1 MDGSVVAGDLI
12 AALRESALLANVTIG
27 VWRAEQ
33 TNKKALEK
41 LKADAGATGDVGRLL
56 INRLAGAD
64 EKYKE
69 MVAEFSKVRTLHNSM
84 TLPWVSDPSAER
96 ATGSRLLPHL
106 LFQQYLTAVGAQ
118 KTKAFKAL
126 DEFMVLYPGCVV
138 RAQAQLAGL
147 AEAVYPDVDEVRA
160 RFRVHFDFEPIPE
173 GASFKGLPEFTTE
186 RLAKGLEQRQSR
198 MLAEAQKAMWDTV
211 KERVGHIVE
220 RLGDP
225 ENRFKEATLENTK
238 ELLTLLP
245 GWNLAGDPH
254 IGHVVNEIKT
264 MLDGVDG
271 KLIRDNPTV
280 RKEVADKAKDL
291 LGRMQVWG
299 V

>member
-1 MDGSVVAGDLI
+1 MDGSIVAGDLI
-12 AALRESALLANVTIG
+12 NALRESALLANVTIG

-56 INRLAGAD
+56 INRLAGSD
-64 EKYKE
+64 EQYKE
-69 MVAEFSKVRTLHNSM
+69 MVGEFHAVRTLHNSM
-84 TLPWVSDPSAER
+84 TLPWVSDPTATR
-96 ATGSRLLPHL
+96 ATGPRLLPHL
-106 LFQQYLTAVGAQ
+106 LFQKYLTAVGEQ
-118 KTKAFKAL
+118 KSRAFKAL
-126 DEFMVLYPGCVV
+126 DGFMILYPGVAA
-138 RAQAQLAGL
+138 RARAQLAGL
-147 AEAVYPDVDEVRA
+147 ADADYPDLDEVRS
-160 RFRVHFDFEPIPE
+160 RFRIHFDFEPIPE

-198 MLAEAQKAMWDTV
+198 MLAEAQKSMWDTV
-211 KERVGHIVE
+211 KERVGHIVD
-220 RLGDP
+220 RLADP

-254 IGHVVNEIKT
+254 VGHVVHEIKT
-264 MLDGVDG
+264 MLDGIDG
-271 KLIRDNPTV
+271 KLIRDNPVV

>member
-33 TNKKALEK
+33 SNRQALEK

-56 INRLAGAD
+56 INRLAGSD

-69 MVAEFSKVRTLHNSM
+69 VISEFNTVRTLHNSM
-84 TLPWVSDPSAER
+84 TLPWVSDPTAER
-96 ATGSRLLPHL
+96 AKGPRLLPNL
-106 LFQQYLTAVGAQ
+106 LFQKYLEQVGAQ
-118 KTKAFKAL
+118 KTKAFKIL
-126 DEFMVLYPGCVV
+126 DEFMTLYPACVA
-138 RAQAQLAGL
+138 RARAQLAGL
-147 AEAVYPDVDEVRA
+147 AEADYPDLDEVRS

-186 RLAKGLEQRQSR
+186 RLAKGLEQRQAR
-198 MLAEAQKAMWDTV
+198 MLAEAQKSMWDTV
-211 KERVGHIVE
+211 KERVGHIVD
-220 RLGDP
+220 RLSDP
-225 ENRFKEATLENTK
+225 ETRFKEATLDNTK

-245 GWNLAGDPH
+245 GWNLGGDPH
-254 IGHVVNEIKT
+254 VGHVVNEIKT
-264 MLDGVDG
+264 MLDGIDG
-271 KLIRDNPTV
+271 KIIRDNPVV
-280 RKEVADKAKDL
+280 RKEVADKAKDI

>member
-106 LFQQYLTAVGAQ
+106 LFQKYLTAVGEQ
-118 KTKAFKAL
+118 KSKAFKAL
-126 DEFMVLYPGCVV
+126 DEFMVLYPGCVL
-138 RAQAQLAGL
+138 RAKAQLAGL

-225 ENRFKEATLENTK
+225 ENRFKEATISGVR
-238 ELLTLLP
+238 ELLVLLP
-245 GWNLAGDPH
+245 GWNVSKSPAVDRIVEDIRG
-254 IGHVVNEIKT
+254 

-271 KLIRDNPTV
+271 KAIRDNPV
-280 RKEVADKAKDL
+280 MRKDVANRARNL
-291 LGRMQVWG
+291 LENMKTWG
-299 V
+299 L